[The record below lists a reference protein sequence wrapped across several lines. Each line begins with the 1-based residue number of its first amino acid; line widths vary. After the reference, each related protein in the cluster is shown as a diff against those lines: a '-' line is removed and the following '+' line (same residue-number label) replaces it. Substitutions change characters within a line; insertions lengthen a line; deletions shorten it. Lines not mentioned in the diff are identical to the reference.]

1 MFRSL
6 LQRLAPSTPAQR
18 RKPLR
23 RRLGIET
30 LAKREL
36 LAADLGSVAGTV
48 YIDLAGNGLTP
59 DDTRLESVEVRLY
72 RDGGDGVFGGDDTLV
87 DSVFSAPLSSD
98 TPGEFLFRGLSP
110 GLYYVEQDAATTP
123 DGLFVPDPVAV
134 TVVDHEGR
142 RVQTIDAFDQTPLNL
157 NATPDDPYLTDI
169 SAAPDAIGGVRKAEL
184 THLSGPS
191 SVQMFVDVINS
202 EFALSSTVGTFGLGV
217 IRYDGNDST
226 IELDPEGLG
235 GANLSASDPLAGI
248 VLEIFTDHLGNSFDL
263 NIYSDANNY
272 STINVPYP
280 AESLNNV
287 YRLFVP
293 FTEFVQGTGASGEA
307 DFTDVGAIEL
317 LLQNAPNQDV
327 RVTIF
332 ESRQSSEAVVV
343 DLQNFQ
349 PITLGNQV
357 FLDQNNN
364 GVFDP
369 ATESGIAGVDIEL
382 YRLSALG
389 DVVNP
394 QTQTPIATTTTDAN
408 GNYQFTNLE
417 PGFYAAVIPGREF
430 DAEDGSAGAGTLV
443 GFTVSDPAVPTAGA
457 NAGVDNDADG
467 RAVAGQLYVITE
479 TFQLVSSGDL
489 SEIVT
494 VNNTV
499 DFGLVGT
506 ADLEIQKSFV
516 SLDVNGSTR
525 TATFRVDVTNNG
537 LQDATGIS
545 VADILPAGL
554 TFNSIGSVADPSVPP
569 TGVTNT
575 SVDGSTVTF
584 DLTDLANGESLSFL
598 IIVDVADGAT
608 GDRVNTVTVS
618 GDQGDA
624 VPDNNTSSATVALPA
639 TDLSI
644 TKTAETPNGTPVTA
658 GSLSSGDTFVYRL
671 VINNSGP
678 DGATGVSVVDT
689 LPADVTFVSAAI
701 NGGAAGEGITFDPA
715 TRTLTATIGNI
726 ANGGSA
732 VVLITA
738 TVNAGA
744 SPTFSNTA
752 TVSNTPSTDPDSSNN
767 TATVETSLTNE
778 VDLAIQKTV
787 VSQGTP
793 ALGGTVTYQ
802 ITVTNTAGAANA
814 RGFNVTDTLPAGLT
828 LVDGSFDDN
837 DSGVTL
843 SASGQ
848 ALTFTGVPLGSGE
861 SVTFTFEARIAQ
873 TAAASLTN
881 TAVVAVF
888 DDGVVA
894 DIDSNLD
901 NNEDDETIAP
911 TRQVDLVVT
920 KDDGIADGEYAT
932 PGEQITYV
940 IVVTNTGTSD
950 AVNVNVT
957 DTLPPGVVATS
968 ITVDGTQVTD
978 NNPDQ
983 GILSFVLPSVPT
995 GVENAVTVLVTAT
1008 IGATVSGNITNTVTI
1023 SGGGVGD
1030 PAEGNTASVTTEVR
1044 AEVDVAVTKTAAA
1057 TAVPGG
1063 QAITYTLKFV
1073 NNGPSAATN
1082 VNVADMLP
1090 AGLTLQSVTLDGVAV
1105 TNTGTGN
1112 NVQFVI
1118 PQLLAGEA
1126 NARTAV
1132 ITAIIAPD
1140 ATGTLEN
1147 TVTVTA
1153 NGDTNPANNTSTVT
1167 TTLTPLADVG
1177 VTKTAS
1183 AATAAP
1189 GTQLTYTI
1197 VVSNSGPSTAQA
1209 VTVTDVLPAGL
1220 TFVSG
1225 TGPGGTPLTA
1235 SGQTITVNIDSL
1247 APEATQTITIVAQIN
1262 ANFTGTITNP
1272 VTVATT
1278 TDEGNNTSNNSAS
1291 ASTQVAVPDT
1301 NSGSLSGRVF
1311 LDRNNNGIIDS
1322 GENGLAGITVNLL
1335 AAGTNTVIQTTTTD
1349 SQGNYLFDELPAGN
1363 YDIKVVRPPGLLDGL
1378 ENPGDSRPVGNLGDS
1393 IIPNLSL
1400 TIGQSITSNDFGLQ
1414 EALSKRRFLASSP

>member
-6 LQRLAPSTPAQR
+6 LQRLAPSIPAKR
-18 RKPLR
+18 RKPIR
-23 RRLGIET
+23 RRLGVET

-48 YIDLAGNGLTP
+48 YIDLAGDGLTA
-59 DDTRLESVEVRLY
+59 DDTRLEAVEVRLY

-87 DSVFSAPLSSD
+87 DEVFSAPLSSE
-98 TPGEFLFRGLSP
+98 TPGEFVFRGLSP
-110 GLYYVEQDAATTP
+110 GLYFVEQDAATTP

-134 TVVDHEGR
+134 TVVNDEGQ

-157 NATPDDPYLTDI
+157 NATEDNPYLTDI
-169 SAAPDAIGGVRKAEL
+169 SIAPDAIGGVRKAEL

-217 IRYDGNDST
+217 VRYDGNDSS

-235 GANLSASDPLAGI
+235 GADLSASDPLAGI

-263 NIYSDANNY
+263 NIYSDADNY

-287 YRLFVP
+287 FRLFVP
-293 FTEFVQGTGASGEA
+293 FTEFVQGAGASGEA

-317 LLQNAPNQDV
+317 ALQNAPNQDV

-332 ESRQSSEAVVV
+332 ETRQSSEAVVA
-343 DLQNFQ
+343 DLQNLQ

-364 GVFDP
+364 GLFDS

-382 YRLSALG
+382 YRLTALG
-389 DVVNP
+389 DVVDP
-394 QTQTPIATTTTDAN
+394 LTQTPIATTTTDAN
-408 GNYQFTNLE
+408 GIYQFTDLE

-430 DAEDGSAGAGTLV
+430 DAADGSAGAGTLV

-457 NAGVDNDADG
+457 NAGIDNDADG
-467 RAVAGQLYVITE
+467 REVAGQLFVITE
-479 TFQLVSSGDL
+479 TFQLVSSGDP
-489 SEIVT
+489 SQTVT

-499 DFGLVGT
+499 DFGFVGS
-506 ADLEIQKSFV
+506 ADLEIEKTFV
-516 SLDVNGSTR
+516 SLDVSGSAR
-525 TATFRVDVTNNG
+525 TATFRIDVTNNG
-537 LQDATGIS
+537 LQDATGI
-545 VADILPAGL
+545 VVVDTLPAGL
-554 TFNSIGSVADPSVPP
+554 TFNSIGTVADPSVPP

-575 SVDGSTVTF
+575 SVDGNTVTL
-584 DLTDLANGESLSFL
+584 DLIDLSNGESLSFL

-608 GDRVNTVTVS
+608 GDRVNTATVS

-624 VPDNNTSSATVALPA
+624 VPDNNTSTATVTLPA
-639 TDLSI
+639 TDLAI
-644 TKTAETPNGTPVTA
+644 VKTAETPTGGPIA
-658 GSLSSGDTFVYRL
+658 PGSLTSGDTFVYRL
-671 VINNSGP
+671 VVSNSGP
-678 DGATGVSVVDT
+678 DGATGVSVIDT
-689 LPADVTFVSAAI
+689 LPADVTFVNATI
-701 NGGAAGEGITFDPA
+701 NGGAAGEGIAFDSA

-726 ANGGSA
+726 ASGGNA

-738 TVNAGA
+738 TVNPGA
-744 SPTFSNTA
+744 STSFSNTA
-752 TVSNTPSTDPDSSNN
+752 TVSNSPSTDPDPSNN
-767 TATVETSLTNE
+767 TATVETSLANE
-778 VDLAIQKTV
+778 VDLAVQKSV
-787 VSQGTP
+787 VGQATP

-802 ITVTNTAGAANA
+802 ITVTNTAGSANA
-814 RGFNVTDTLPAGLT
+814 RGFTVTDTLPAGLT
-828 LVDGSFDDN
+828 LVAGSFDDE

-843 SASGQ
+843 SATGQ
-848 ALTFTGVPLGSGE
+848 ALTFTGVPLAPGE
-861 SVTFTFEARIAQ
+861 SVTFSFAAAIAQ

-888 DDGVVA
+888 DDGVSA
-894 DIDSNLD
+894 DVDSNLD
-901 NNEDDETIAP
+901 NNEDDETITP
-911 TRQVDLVVT
+911 TRQIDLVVT
-920 KDDGIADGEYAT
+920 KDDGIAAGEFAT
-932 PGEQITYV
+932 PGEQIIYE
-940 IVVTNTGTSD
+940 IIVTNTGVSD

-957 DTLPPGVVATS
+957 DTLPAGVIATS

-995 GVENAVTVLVTAT
+995 GAANAVTVLVTAQ

-1030 PAEGNTASVTTEVR
+1030 PTEGNTASVTTEVR

-1063 QAITYTLKFV
+1063 QAITYTLQFV

-1082 VNVADMLP
+1082 VNVGDVLP

-1118 PQLLAGEA
+1118 PQLLAGQA

-1132 ITAIIAPD
+1132 ITATIAAT

-1153 NGDTNPANNTSTVT
+1153 TGDTNPANNTSSVT

-1177 VTKTAS
+1177 VTKAAS

-1197 VVSNSGPSTAQA
+1197 VVSNTGPSNAQA

-1235 SGQTITVNIDSL
+1235 SGQTVTVNIDSL
-1247 APEATQTITIVAQIN
+1247 APAASQTITIVAQIN
-1262 ANFTGTITNP
+1262 SGFTGTITNP

-1278 TDEGNNTSNNSAS
+1278 TNEGNNTANNTAS
-1291 ASTQVAVPDT
+1291 AVTQVAVPDT
-1301 NSGSLSGRVF
+1301 NSASLSGRVF
-1311 LDRNNNGIIDS
+1311 LDRNNNGIFDS

-1335 AAGTNTVIQTTTTD
+1335 AAGTSTVVKTVTTD
-1349 SQGNYLFDELPAGN
+1349 SQGMYLFDELAAGN

-1378 ENPGDSRPVGNLGDS
+1378 ENPGDSRPVSNLGDS
-1393 IIPNLSL
+1393 IIPGL
-1400 TIGQSITSNDFGLQ
+1400 TLGIGQSITSNDFGLL

>member
-6 LQRLAPSTPAQR
+6 FQRLAPSTPAKR
-18 RKPLR
+18 RKPIR

-36 LAADLGSVAGTV
+36 LVADLGSVAGTV
-48 YIDLAGNGLTP
+48 YIDLAGDGLTP

-87 DSVFSAPLSSD
+87 DSVFSAPLSSEN
-98 TPGEFLFRGLSP
+98 PGEFVFRGLSP

-123 DGLFVPDPVAV
+123 SGLFVPDPVAV

-169 SAAPDAIGGVRKAEL
+169 SIAPDAIGGVRKAEL

-191 SVQMFVDVINS
+191 AVQMFVDVINS

-226 IELDPEGLG
+226 IALDPEGLG
-235 GANLSASDPLAGI
+235 GADLSASDPLAGI

-287 YRLFVP
+287 FRLFVP
-293 FTEFVQGTGASGEA
+293 FTEFAQGAGASGEA
-307 DFTDVGAIEL
+307 DFTNVGAIEL
-317 LLQNAPNQDV
+317 MLQNAPNQDV

-332 ESRQSSEAVVV
+332 ETRQSSEAVVA
-343 DLQNFQ
+343 DLQNLQ

-364 GVFDP
+364 GVFDS

-389 DVVNP
+389 EVVNP
-394 QTQTPIATTTTDAN
+394 LTQTPIATTTTDAN

-417 PGFYAAVIPGREF
+417 PGFYAAVIPAREF

-443 GFTVSDPAVPTAGA
+443 GFSVSNPAVPPAGA
-457 NAGVDNDADG
+457 NAGIDNDADG

-479 TFQLVSSGDL
+479 TFQLVSSGDID
-489 SEIVT
+489 EIQT

-506 ADLEIQKSFV
+506 ADLEIEKTFV

-537 LQDATGIS
+537 LQDATGIT
-545 VADILPAGL
+545 VVDTLPAGL
-554 TFNSIGSVADPSVPP
+554 TFNSIGTVADPTVPP
-569 TGVTNT
+569 TGITNT
-575 SVDGSTVTF
+575 SVDGNTVTF
-584 DLTDLANGESLSFL
+584 DLIDLANGESLSFL
-598 IIVDVADGAT
+598 IIVNVADGAT
-608 GDRVNTVTVS
+608 GDRVNEVTVS

-624 VPDNNTSSATVALPA
+624 IPDNNTSSATVALPE

-644 TKTAETPNGTPVTA
+644 TKTAETPDGEPVTA
-658 GSLSSGDTFVYRL
+658 GSLSNGDTFVYRL
-671 VINNSGP
+671 EVSNAGP
-678 DGATGVSVVDT
+678 DAATGVSVVDT
-689 LPADVTFVSAAI
+689 LPAEVTFVNASI
-701 NGGAAGEGITFDPA
+701 NGGAVGEGITFDSA
-715 TRTLTATIGNI
+715 TRTLTAAIGDI
-726 ANGGSA
+726 ANNGTA
-732 VVLITA
+732 VVLITV

-744 SPTFSNTA
+744 STLITNTA
-752 TVSNTPSTDPDSSNN
+752 EVSNTPSTDPDTGNN
-767 TATVETSLTNE
+767 SATVETSLTNE

-787 VSQGTP
+787 VSQGNP
-793 ALGGTVTYQ
+793 AFGGTVTYE
-802 ITVTNTAGAANA
+802 ITVTNAASAANA
-814 RGFNVTDTLPAGLT
+814 RGFTVTDTLPAGLT
-828 LVDGSFDDN
+828 LVDGSFDDE

-843 SASGQ
+843 SVSGQ
-848 ALTFTGVPLGSGE
+848 TLTFTGVPLASGE
-861 SVTFTFEARIAQ
+861 SVTFTFAARVAQ

-894 DIDSNLD
+894 DVDRDLN
-901 NNEDDETIAP
+901 NNEDDETISP

-920 KDDGIADGEYAT
+920 KDDGIADGQFAR
-932 PGEQITYV
+932 PGDQITYV
-940 IVVTNTGTSD
+940 IVVTNTGISD

-957 DTLPPGVVATS
+957 DTLPTGVVATS

-1008 IGATVSGNITNTVTI
+1008 IGATVSGDITNTVTI

-1044 AEVDVAVTKTAAA
+1044 TEVDVKVTKTAAE
-1057 TAVPGG
+1057 TAVPGE
-1063 QAITYTLKFV
+1063 AITYTLTFV
-1073 NNGPSAATN
+1073 NDGPSTATN
-1082 VNVADMLP
+1082 VNVSDVLP

-1118 PQLLAGEA
+1118 PQLLVGEA

-1132 ITAIIAPD
+1132 ITAIIAPG
-1140 ATGTLEN
+1140 ATGELEN
-1147 TVTVTA
+1147 TVEVTA
-1153 NGDTNPANNTSTVT
+1153 NGDTDTENNTDTWT

-1189 GTQLTYTI
+1189 GAQVTYTI

-1235 SGQTITVNIDSL
+1235 DGQTITVNIDSL
-1247 APEATQTITIVAQIN
+1247 APDATQTITIVAQIG

-1272 VTVATT
+1272 VTVTTT
-1278 TDEGNNTSNNSAS
+1278 TDEGDNTLPNSAS
-1291 ASTQVAVPDT
+1291 ATTQVAVPDT

-1311 LDRNNNGIIDS
+1311 LDRNNNGIFDS
-1322 GENGLAGITVNLL
+1322 GETGLAGITVNLL
-1335 AAGTNTVIQTTTTD
+1335 AAGTSTVIQTTTTD

-1393 IIPNLSL
+1393 TIPNLSL
-1400 TIGQSITSNDFGLQ
+1400 AVGQEITSNDFGLQ